1 MVFKALYR
9 ISFLSLGERVNE
21 KVIGKALW
29 DIFIGVSEASKLT
42 T

>member
-9 ISFLSLGERVNE
+9 ISFYHSERVNE
-21 KVIGKALW
+21 NVIRKALW
-29 DIFIGVSEASKLT
+29 DIFIEVSEASKLT